1 VAKLSD
7 LSPAAKWAAFVGGM
21 IGVGLA
27 ALRLAISVDQ
37 GGGWAAR
44 LAPFANLIVALA
56 AAFFLATAAVPLV
69 SLLRREHPVWV
80 HRTGYRWWCHKF
92 AQSRQGAITYTVE
105 IQPTEIIQP
114 ISFRIRVSE
123 PARLCGLTAAVVPH
137 LTGARELYTSGTSD
151 AGLKLREDH
160 VYLYLAQ
167 PPLPPDRKLVVFITS
182 DGTQTVG
189 PVEREL
195 D

>member
-1 VAKLSD
+1 MPKVSD

-37 GGGWAAR
+37 GGGWAAL
-44 LAPFANLIVALA
+44 LAPFAKLIVALA
-56 AAFFLATAAVPLV
+56 VTFFLAAAVVPLV
-69 SLLRREHPVWV
+69 SLLRRRKPVWV
-80 HRTGYRWWCHKF
+80 HRTGYRWWCHEF
-92 AQSRQGAITYTVE
+92 AQSREGAITYAVE

-114 ISFRIRVSE
+114 VSFRIRVSE
-123 PARLCGLTAAVVPH
+123 PAKLCGFTAAVVPP
-137 LTGARELYTSGTSD
+137 LTGARELYASGTSG
-151 AGLKLREDH
+151 AGLRLHKEH

-182 DGTQTVG
+182 NGTQTVG
-189 PVEREL
+189 PVERDL